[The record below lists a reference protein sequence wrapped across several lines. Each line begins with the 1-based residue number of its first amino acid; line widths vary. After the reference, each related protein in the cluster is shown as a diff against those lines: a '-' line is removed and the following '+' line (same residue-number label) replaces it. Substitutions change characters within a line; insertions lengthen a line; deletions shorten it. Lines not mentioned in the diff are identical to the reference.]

1 MGVRVRYL
9 KREEMRRGGSRT
21 VLEAR
26 EVLDRLELTDA
37 AALIHELEDPH
48 PAPK

>member
-1 MGVRVRYL
+1 M
-9 KREEMRRGGSRT
+9 
-21 VLEAR
+21 LEAR